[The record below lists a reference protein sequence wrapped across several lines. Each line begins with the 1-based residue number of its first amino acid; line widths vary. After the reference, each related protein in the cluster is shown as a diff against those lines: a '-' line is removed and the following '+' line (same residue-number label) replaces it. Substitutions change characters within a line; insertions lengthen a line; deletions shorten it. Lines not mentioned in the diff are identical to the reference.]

1 MGLTNLHI
9 SRLMKEI
16 IETVKGMTESVFRN
30 SSYTSYLEN
39 ILGTEMCI
47 KFESEEILTTGNDC
61 IKSDSKDN
69 EVRSFALPADE
80 AIYFDC
86 QQG

>member
-1 MGLTNLHI
+1 MRQSKTLRNQFL
-9 SRLMKEI
+9 EI
-16 IETVKGMTESVFRN
+16 QAK
-30 SSYTSYLEN
+30 SYTSYLEN

-47 KFESEEILTTGNDC
+47 KFESEEILTTRNDC